1 MACGR
6 DLVADAGRRLRH
18 FRDEE
23 VGFADPLHVALEDR
37 VHAQRLAAGTDVLLG
52 DGAGEHAMTAGFER
66 RDDAAVQR
74 HVLAAA
80 GDGTREVDRP
90 RHGPA
95 VYNPPRMSREI
106 VINATRHESRIAV
119 LDEGQAVEL
128 WIERT
133 RHRTIVGNIYKGRVT
148 KVLPGMQSAFVD
160 LGLDRD
166 AFLYVSDV
174 IEDLEEYESE
184 TTDELHLD
192 DVAAHRPEASIS
204 DLLREGQEIV
214 VQVSK
219 DTIAGKGARITTH
232 ITLPGRF
239 LVYMPTVNHIGV
251 SRRIEDEAE
260 RTRLKDI
267 LEAIRPHGHGG
278 FIVRTAG
285 EGRELEEFLAD
296 LKYLT
301 ELWEHIR
308 RRAEKTSAPAA
319 IHHDLDL
326 VLRTI
331 RDVLS
336 PEFKSVWVDS
346 VDQYQRI
353 VEFLDQIQPGLVS
366 RVRLFRRE
374 EPIFDDFGIEPE
386 IAKALK
392 SKVWLKSGGYIV
404 INQTEALVAIDVN
417 TGKYVGKKNL
427 EETVFRTNLEAA
439 KEIVRQVRL
448 RDLGGIIVLDFID
461 MEEAANRQKLF
472 EHLENEIRKDRSK
485 TKILQISEFGLIEM
499 TRKRVRQSLERSLTQ
514 ACPYC
519 GGSGRIKSN
528 TTVALEIW
536 RELMKLRDLHDGQ
549 DVIVRVNPI
558 VYGALHAGDPIFEE
572 VERTM
577 GIHLVFKPDES
588 LHHEQFDVMRI

>member
-1 MACGR
+1 M
-6 DLVADAGRRLRH
+6 
-18 FRDEE
+18 
-23 VGFADPLHVALEDR
+23 
-37 VHAQRLAAGTDVLLG
+37 
-52 DGAGEHAMTAGFER
+52 
-66 RDDAAVQR
+66 
-74 HVLAAA
+74 
-80 GDGTREVDRP
+80 
-90 RHGPA
+90 
-95 VYNPPRMSREI
+95 
-106 VINATRHESRIAV
+106 INATRHESRIAV
-119 LDEGQAVEL
+119 LDEGQVVEL
-128 WIERT
+128 WVERT

-160 LGLDRD
+160 LGLERD
-166 AFLYVSDV
+166 AFLYDSDV

-184 TTDELHLD
+184 TPDELHID
-192 DVAAHRPEASIS
+192 DVQGQQHRPEASIA

-219 DTIAGKGARITTH
+219 DTIAGKGARITSH
-232 ITLPGRF
+232 VTLPGRF
-239 LVYMPTVNHIGV
+239 LVYMPTVNHVGV

-260 RTRLKDI
+260 RTRLKEI
-267 LEAIRPHGHGG
+267 MEHIRFGHAG

-285 EGRELEEFLAD
+285 EGRGEDEFLAD
-296 LKYLT
+296 LRYLT
-301 ELWEHIR
+301 ELWDQIR
-308 RRAEKTSAPAA
+308 RRAEKSSAPTA

-336 PEFKSVWVDS
+336 AEFKSVWVDS
-346 VDQYQRI
+346 VEQYQRI
-353 VEFLDQIQPGLVS
+353 VEFLDQIQPALVS
-366 RVRLFRRE
+366 RVRLFRRD
-374 EPIFDDFGIEPE
+374 EPIFDEFGIEPE

-439 KEIVRQVRL
+439 KEIVRQIRL

-461 MEEAANRQKLF
+461 MEEPANRQRLF
-472 EHLENEIRKDRSK
+472 ETLENEIKKDRSK

-528 TTVALEIW
+528 TTIALEIW
-536 RELMKLRDLHDGQ
+536 RELMKLRDYHEGE

-558 VYGALHAGDPIFEE
+558 VYGTLHTGDPIFEE
-572 VERTM
+572 VERTL
-577 GIHLVFKPDES
+577 GVHLVFKPDET

>member
-1 MACGR
+1 
-6 DLVADAGRRLRH
+6 
-18 FRDEE
+18 
-23 VGFADPLHVALEDR
+23 
-37 VHAQRLAAGTDVLLG
+37 
-52 DGAGEHAMTAGFER
+52 
-66 RDDAAVQR
+66 
-74 HVLAAA
+74 
-80 GDGTREVDRP
+80 
-90 RHGPA
+90 
-95 VYNPPRMSREI
+95 MSREI
-106 VINATRHESRIAV
+106 VINATKHESRNAV
-119 LDEGQAVEL
+119 LDEGQVVEL
-128 WIERT
+128 WVERT

-160 LGLDRD
+160 LGLERD

-174 IEDLEEYESE
+174 IEDFEDFE
-184 TTDELHLD
+184 TDGGGDELQLD
-192 DVAAHRPEASIS
+192 EVSNHRSEASIS

-219 DTIAGKGARITTH
+219 DTIAGKGARITSH

-239 LVYMPTVNHIGV
+239 LVYMPTVSHIGV
-251 SRRIEDEAE
+251 SRRIEDEGE
-260 RTRLKDI
+260 RARLKEI
-267 LEAIRPHGHGG
+267 LERIRPAGLGG

-285 EGRELEEFLAD
+285 EERNEDEFVAD
-296 LKYLT
+296 LKYLVD
-301 ELWEHIR
+301 LWDQIR
-308 RRAEKTSAPAA
+308 RRAEKSSAPAVM
-319 IHHDLDL
+319 HHDLDL

-353 VEFLDQIQPGLVS
+353 VEFLDHIQPALVS
-366 RVRLFRRE
+366 RVRLYRRD
-374 EPIFDDFGIEPE
+374 EPIFEDFGIESE

-439 KEIVRQVRL
+439 KEIVRQIRL

-461 MEEAANRQKLF
+461 MEEPQNRERLF
-472 EHLENEIRKDRSK
+472 EALENEIKKDRSK

-528 TTVALEIW
+528 TTIALEIW
-536 RELMKLRDLHDGQ
+536 RELMKARDFHEGQ

-558 VYGALHAGDPIFEE
+558 VYATLHAGDPIFEE
-572 VERTM
+572 LERSL
-577 GIHLVFKPDES
+577 GIHLVFKPDEA

>member
-1 MACGR
+1 
-6 DLVADAGRRLRH
+6 
-18 FRDEE
+18 
-23 VGFADPLHVALEDR
+23 
-37 VHAQRLAAGTDVLLG
+37 
-52 DGAGEHAMTAGFER
+52 
-66 RDDAAVQR
+66 
-74 HVLAAA
+74 
-80 GDGTREVDRP
+80 
-90 RHGPA
+90 
-95 VYNPPRMSREI
+95 MSREI
-106 VINATRHESRIAV
+106 VINAAKHESRIAV
-119 LDEGQAVEL
+119 LDEGQVVEL
-128 WIERT
+128 WVERT

-160 LGLDRD
+160 LGLERD

-174 IEDLEEYESE
+174 IEDLEEFDNADS
-184 TTDELHLD
+184 TDDLTLD
-192 DVAAHRPEASIS
+192 DVPQQRAEASIA

-219 DTIAGKGARITTH
+219 DTIAGKGARITSH

-251 SRRIEDEAE
+251 SRRIENEAE
-260 RTRLKDI
+260 RTRLKEI
-267 LEAIRPHGHGG
+267 LERIRPAGSGG

-285 EGRELEEFLAD
+285 EEREEDEFRAD

-301 ELWEHIR
+301 ELWDQIR
-308 RRAEKTSAPAA
+308 RRAEKASAPTA
-319 IHHDLDL
+319 IHNDLDL

-336 PEFKSVWVDS
+336 PEFKTVWVDD

-353 VEFLDQIQPGLVS
+353 VEFLNQIQPNLVS
-366 RVRLFRRE
+366 RVRLYRRE
-374 EPIFDDFGIEPE
+374 EPIFDEFGIEPE

-417 TGKYVGKKNL
+417 TGKYVGKRNL

-439 KEIVRQVRL
+439 KEIVRQIRL

-461 MEEAANRQKLF
+461 MEELTNRSRLF
-472 EHLENEIRKDRSK
+472 ETLENEIRKDRSK

-528 TTVALEIW
+528 TTISLEIW
-536 RELMKLRDLHDGQ
+536 RELMKARDFHEGQ

-558 VYGALHAGDPIFEE
+558 VYATLHAADPIFEE
-572 VERTM
+572 LERSL
-577 GIHLVFKPDES
+577 GIHLVFKPDEA

>member
-1 MACGR
+1 
-6 DLVADAGRRLRH
+6 
-18 FRDEE
+18 
-23 VGFADPLHVALEDR
+23 
-37 VHAQRLAAGTDVLLG
+37 
-52 DGAGEHAMTAGFER
+52 
-66 RDDAAVQR
+66 
-74 HVLAAA
+74 
-80 GDGTREVDRP
+80 
-90 RHGPA
+90 
-95 VYNPPRMSREI
+95 MSREI
-106 VINATRHESRIAV
+106 VINAAKHESRIAV
-119 LDEGQAVEL
+119 LDDGQVVEL
-128 WIERT
+128 WVERT

-160 LGLDRD
+160 LGLERD

-174 IEDLEEYESE
+174 IEDLEDFDESN
-184 TTDELHLD
+184 DELHLD
-192 DVAAHRPEASIS
+192 EVPQRPEASIS

-219 DTIAGKGARITTH
+219 DTIAGKGARITSH

-251 SRRIEDEAE
+251 SRRIENEAE
-260 RTRLKDI
+260 RQRLKDM
-267 LEAIRPHGHGG
+267 LEKIRPHGTGG

-285 EGRELEEFLAD
+285 EERNEDEFRAD

-301 ELWEHIR
+301 DLWDQIR
-308 RRAEKTSAPAA
+308 RRAEKVSAPTA

-353 VEFLDQIQPGLVS
+353 VEFLDQIQPILVP

-374 EPIFDDFGIEPE
+374 ERIFDEFGIEPE

-417 TGKYVGKKNL
+417 TGKYVGKRNL

-439 KEIVRQVRL
+439 KEIVRQIRL

-461 MEEAANRQKLF
+461 MEEPQNRAKLF
-472 EHLENEIRKDRSK
+472 ETLENEIKKDRSK

-528 TTVALEIW
+528 TTIAFEIW
-536 RELMKLRDLHDGQ
+536 RELMKLRDLHEGQ
-549 DVIVRVNPI
+549 DVIVRVNPVI
-558 VYGALHAGDPIFEE
+558 YSTLHAATEPIFAEI
-572 VERTM
+572 ERNL
-577 GIHLVFKPDES
+577 GIHLVFKPDEA
-588 LHHEQFDVMRI
+588 LHHEQFDIMRI

>member
-1 MACGR
+1 
-6 DLVADAGRRLRH
+6 
-18 FRDEE
+18 
-23 VGFADPLHVALEDR
+23 
-37 VHAQRLAAGTDVLLG
+37 
-52 DGAGEHAMTAGFER
+52 
-66 RDDAAVQR
+66 
-74 HVLAAA
+74 
-80 GDGTREVDRP
+80 
-90 RHGPA
+90 
-95 VYNPPRMSREI
+95 MSREI
-106 VINATRHESRIAV
+106 VINTTKHESRIAV
-119 LDEGQAVEL
+119 VDEGQVAEL
-128 WIERT
+128 WVERT

-160 LGLDRD
+160 LGLERD

-174 IEDLEEYESE
+174 LEELEEFESE
-184 TTDELHLD
+184 TPDELQLD
-192 DVAAHRPEASIS
+192 DVPHRSETSIS

-219 DTIAGKGARITTH
+219 DTIAGKGARITSH
-232 ITLPGRF
+232 VTLPGRF
-239 LVYMPTVNHIGV
+239 LVFMPTVNHVGV
-251 SRRIEDEAE
+251 SRRIEDEGE
-260 RTRLKDI
+260 RNRLKDI
-267 LEAIRPHGHGG
+267 LERIRPQGQGG

-285 EGRELEEFLAD
+285 EGREEEEFRSD
-296 LKYLT
+296 LRYLT
-301 ELWEHIR
+301 ELWSQIK
-308 RRAEKTSAPAA
+308 RRAEKASAPTA

-326 VLRTI
+326 ILRTI

-336 PEFKSVWVDS
+336 SEFKSVWVDS
-346 VDQYQRI
+346 VDEYQRI
-353 VEFLDQIQPGLVS
+353 VEFLDQIQPQLVP
-366 RVRLFRRE
+366 RVRLYRRD
-374 EPIFDDFGIEPE
+374 EPIFDEFGIEPE

-439 KEIVRQVRL
+439 KEIVRQIRL

-461 MEEAANRQKLF
+461 MEEASNRDKLF
-472 EHLENEIRKDRSK
+472 ETLEEEIKKDRSK

-519 GGSGRIKSN
+519 SGSGRIKSN

-536 RELMKLRDLHDGQ
+536 RELMKARDFHEGQ
-549 DVIVRVNPI
+549 DVIVRVNPL
-558 VYGALHAGDPIFEE
+558 VYGALSAGDPIFEE
-572 VERTM
+572 VERTL

>member
-1 MACGR
+1 
-6 DLVADAGRRLRH
+6 
-18 FRDEE
+18 
-23 VGFADPLHVALEDR
+23 
-37 VHAQRLAAGTDVLLG
+37 
-52 DGAGEHAMTAGFER
+52 
-66 RDDAAVQR
+66 
-74 HVLAAA
+74 
-80 GDGTREVDRP
+80 
-90 RHGPA
+90 
-95 VYNPPRMSREI
+95 MSREI
-106 VINATRHESRIAV
+106 VINATKHESRIAV

-160 LGLDRD
+160 LGPERD

-174 IEDLEEYESE
+174 VEDLEEYESE
-184 TTDELHLD
+184 PTDELTID
-192 DVAAHRPEASIS
+192 DVPQQRVEASIS
-204 DLLREGQEIV
+204 DLLREGQEIL

-251 SRRIEDEAE
+251 SRRIENDEE
-260 RTRLKDI
+260 RARLKDI
-267 LEAIRPHGHGG
+267 LERLRPEGTGG

-285 EGRELEEFLAD
+285 EERGSEEFVAD
-296 LKYLT
+296 LRYLT
-301 ELWEHIR
+301 ELWDHIK
-308 RRAEKTSAPAA
+308 RRAEKASAPTP

-346 VDQYQRI
+346 VEQYQRI
-353 VEFLDQIQPGLVS
+353 VEFLDQIQPNLVS
-366 RVRLFRRE
+366 RVRLYRRD
-374 EPIFDDFGIEPE
+374 EPIFDEFGIEPE
-386 IAKALK
+386 IAKAMK
-392 SKVWLKSGGYIV
+392 TKVWLKSGGYIV

-439 KEIVRQVRL
+439 KEIVRQIRL

-461 MEEAANRQKLF
+461 MEETEHRAALF
-472 EHLENEIRKDRSK
+472 ETLENEIKKDRSK
-485 TKILQISEFGLIEM
+485 TKILQISDFGLIEM

-528 TTVALEIW
+528 MTIALEIW
-536 RELMKLRDLHDGQ
+536 RELMKARDFHEGQ
-549 DVIVRVNPI
+549 DVIVRVNPV
-558 VYGALHAGDPIFEE
+558 VYGTLSAGDPIFEE
-572 VERTM
+572 VERNL
-577 GIHLVFKPDES
+577 GIHLVFKPDDS

>member
-1 MACGR
+1 
-6 DLVADAGRRLRH
+6 
-18 FRDEE
+18 
-23 VGFADPLHVALEDR
+23 
-37 VHAQRLAAGTDVLLG
+37 
-52 DGAGEHAMTAGFER
+52 
-66 RDDAAVQR
+66 
-74 HVLAAA
+74 
-80 GDGTREVDRP
+80 
-90 RHGPA
+90 
-95 VYNPPRMSREI
+95 MSREI
-106 VINATRHESRIAV
+106 VINATKHESRIAV
-119 LDEGQAVEL
+119 LDEGQVVEL
-128 WIERT
+128 WVERH

-148 KVLPGMQSAFVD
+148 KVLPGMQSSFVD

-174 IEDLEEYESE
+174 LDELEEYENDASL
-184 TTDELHLD
+184 DLHPD
-192 DVAAHRPEASIS
+192 DVPQPRVEASIS

-219 DTIAGKGARITTH
+219 DTIAGKGARITSH
-232 ITLPGRF
+232 VTLPGRF

-251 SRRIEDEAE
+251 SRRIETEDE
-260 RTRLKDI
+260 RQRLKHV
-267 LEAIRPHGHGG
+267 LEQLRPAGIGG

-285 EGRELEEFLAD
+285 EGRDEEEFRAD
-296 LKYLT
+296 LRYLT
-301 ELWEHIR
+301 DLWEQIR
-308 RRAEKTSAPAA
+308 RRGEKASAPSA

-336 PEFKSVWVDS
+336 PEFKTVWVDS
-346 VDQYQRI
+346 VEQYQRV
-353 VEFLDQIQPGLVS
+353 VEFLDQIQPNLVS

-374 EPIFDDFGIEPE
+374 EPIFDEFGIEPE

-417 TGKYVGKKNL
+417 TGKYVGKRNL

-439 KEIVRQVRL
+439 KEIVRQIRL

-461 MEEAANRQKLF
+461 MEDANNRTALFQALEAEVK
-472 EHLENEIRKDRSK
+472 KDRSK

-528 TTVALEIW
+528 TTVSMEIW
-536 RELMKLRDLHDGQ
+536 RELMKLRDLHEGQ
-549 DVIVRVNPI
+549 DVIVRVNPV
-558 VYGALHAGDPIFEE
+558 VYNALDPIFEE
-572 VERTM
+572 VERSL
-577 GIHLVFKPDES
+577 GIHLVFKPDDT
-588 LHHEQFDVMRI
+588 LHHEQFDVMSI

>member
-1 MACGR
+1 
-6 DLVADAGRRLRH
+6 
-18 FRDEE
+18 
-23 VGFADPLHVALEDR
+23 
-37 VHAQRLAAGTDVLLG
+37 
-52 DGAGEHAMTAGFER
+52 
-66 RDDAAVQR
+66 
-74 HVLAAA
+74 
-80 GDGTREVDRP
+80 
-90 RHGPA
+90 
-95 VYNPPRMSREI
+95 MSREI
-106 VINATRHESRIAV
+106 VINATKHESRIAV
-119 LDEGQAVEL
+119 LDEGQVVEL
-128 WIERT
+128 WVERT

-160 LGLDRD
+160 LGLERD

-174 IEDLEEYESE
+174 IEDFEDFE
-184 TTDELHLD
+184 TDGGDELQLD
-192 DVAAHRPEASIS
+192 EVSNHRPETSIS

-219 DTIAGKGARITTH
+219 DTIAGKGARITSH

-239 LVYMPTVNHIGV
+239 LVYMPTVSHIGV
-251 SRRIEDEAE
+251 SRRIENEGE
-260 RTRLKDI
+260 RARLKEI
-267 LEAIRPHGHGG
+267 LERIRPAGLGG

-285 EGRELEEFLAD
+285 EDRNEDEFVAD
-296 LKYLT
+296 LKYLVD
-301 ELWEHIR
+301 LWDQIR
-308 RRAEKTSAPAA
+308 RRAEKSSAPSV

-353 VEFLDQIQPGLVS
+353 VEFLDHIQPNLVS
-366 RVRLFRRE
+366 RVRLYRRD
-374 EPIFDDFGIEPE
+374 EPIFDDFGIEGE
-386 IAKALK
+386 IAKALR

-439 KEIVRQVRL
+439 KEIVRQIRL

-461 MEEAANRQKLF
+461 MEDPQNRERLF
-472 EHLENEIRKDRSK
+472 EALENEIKKDRSK

-528 TTVALEIW
+528 TTIALEIW
-536 RELMKLRDLHDGQ
+536 RELMKMRDFHEGQ

-558 VYGALHAGDPIFEE
+558 VYATLHAGDPIFEE
-572 VERTM
+572 LERSL
-577 GIHLVFKPDES
+577 GIHLVFKPDEA

>member
-1 MACGR
+1 
-6 DLVADAGRRLRH
+6 
-18 FRDEE
+18 
-23 VGFADPLHVALEDR
+23 
-37 VHAQRLAAGTDVLLG
+37 
-52 DGAGEHAMTAGFER
+52 
-66 RDDAAVQR
+66 
-74 HVLAAA
+74 
-80 GDGTREVDRP
+80 
-90 RHGPA
+90 
-95 VYNPPRMSREI
+95 MSREI
-106 VINATRHESRIAV
+106 VINATKHESRIAV
-119 LDEGQAVEL
+119 LDEGQVVEL
-128 WIERT
+128 WVERT

-160 LGLDRD
+160 LGLERD

-174 IEDLEEYESE
+174 LEDLEDYEHEASE
-184 TTDELHLD
+184 EMPFEEAVQPPTS
-192 DVAAHRPEASIS
+192 RPEIS

-214 VQVSK
+214 IQVSK
-219 DTIAGKGARITTH
+219 DTIAGKGARITSH
-232 ITLPGRF
+232 VTLPGRF

-251 SRRIEDEAE
+251 SRRIENEDERA
-260 RTRLKDI
+260 RLKAL
-267 LEAIRPHGHGG
+267 LESIRPGGMGG

-285 EGRELEEFLAD
+285 EQREEEEFRAD
-296 LKYLT
+296 LRYLT
-301 ELWEHIR
+301 ELWEQIK
-308 RRAEKTSAPAA
+308 RRAEKASAPTA

-336 PEFKSVWVDS
+336 PEFKSVWVDDI
-346 VDQYQRI
+346 DQYQRV
-353 VEFLDQIQPGLVS
+353 VEFLNQIQPNLVS
-366 RVRLFRRE
+366 RVRLYRRD
-374 EPIFDDFGIEPE
+374 EPIFDEFGVEAE

-461 MEEAANRQKLF
+461 MEDMGNRAMLF
-472 EHLENEIRKDRSK
+472 EALEGEIKKDRSK

-528 TTVALEIW
+528 TTVSLEIW
-536 RELMKLRDLHDGQ
+536 RELMKMRDFHEGQ

-558 VYGALHAGDPIFEE
+558 VYQSLHAANDPIFEE
-572 VERTM
+572 IERNL
-577 GIHLVFKPDES
+577 GVHLVFKPDDS

>member
-1 MACGR
+1 
-6 DLVADAGRRLRH
+6 
-18 FRDEE
+18 
-23 VGFADPLHVALEDR
+23 
-37 VHAQRLAAGTDVLLG
+37 
-52 DGAGEHAMTAGFER
+52 
-66 RDDAAVQR
+66 
-74 HVLAAA
+74 
-80 GDGTREVDRP
+80 
-90 RHGPA
+90 
-95 VYNPPRMSREI
+95 MSREI
-106 VINATRHESRIAV
+106 VINATKHESRIAV
-119 LDEGQAVEL
+119 LDEGQVVEL
-128 WIERT
+128 WVERT
-133 RHRTIVGNIYKGRVT
+133 RHRTVVGNIYKGRVT

-160 LGLDRD
+160 LGLERD

-174 IEDLEEYESE
+174 AEDIEEYESE
-184 TTDELHLD
+184 TPDELPLEE
-192 DVAAHRPEASIS
+192 VNQRPEASIS

-219 DTIAGKGARITTH
+219 DTIAGKGARITSH
-232 ITLPGRF
+232 VTLPGRF
-239 LVYMPTVNHIGV
+239 LVYMPTVNHVGV
-251 SRRIEDEAE
+251 SRRIEDENE

-267 LEAIRPHGHGG
+267 LERIRPQGGG

-285 EGRELEEFLAD
+285 EQREEEEFRAD

-301 ELWEHIR
+301 DLWEQIK
-308 RRAEKTSAPAA
+308 RRAEKASAPNA

-326 VLRTI
+326 ILRTI

-346 VDQYQRI
+346 VDEYQRI
-353 VEFLDQIQPGLVS
+353 VEFLDQIQPQLVS
-366 RVRLFRRE
+366 RVRLYRRD
-374 EPIFDDFGIEPE
+374 EPIFDEFGIEPE

-439 KEIVRQVRL
+439 KEIVRQIRL

-461 MEEAANRQKLF
+461 MEEAPNRAMLF
-472 EHLENEIRKDRSK
+472 QTLEEEIKKDRSK

-528 TTVALEIW
+528 TTIALEIW
-536 RELMKLRDLHDGQ
+536 RELMKARDLHEGQ

-558 VYGALHAGDPIFEE
+558 IYGTLHTGDPIFEE
-572 VERTM
+572 VENNL
-577 GIHLVFKPDES
+577 GIHLVFKPDDS
-588 LHHEQFDVMRI
+588 LHHEQFDVMSI

>member
-1 MACGR
+1 
-6 DLVADAGRRLRH
+6 
-18 FRDEE
+18 
-23 VGFADPLHVALEDR
+23 
-37 VHAQRLAAGTDVLLG
+37 
-52 DGAGEHAMTAGFER
+52 
-66 RDDAAVQR
+66 
-74 HVLAAA
+74 
-80 GDGTREVDRP
+80 
-90 RHGPA
+90 
-95 VYNPPRMSREI
+95 MSREI
-106 VINATRHESRIAV
+106 VINATKHESRIAV
-119 LDEGQAVEL
+119 LDEGQVVEL
-128 WIERT
+128 WVERT

-160 LGLDRD
+160 LGLERD

-174 IEDLEEYESE
+174 IEDIEELETE
-184 TTDELHLD
+184 TPDELHLFESQP
-192 DVAAHRPEASIS
+192 RPETSIS

-219 DTIAGKGARITTH
+219 DTIAGKGARITSH

-251 SRRIEDEAE
+251 SRRIENEAE
-260 RTRLKDI
+260 RTRLKEM
-267 LEAIRPHGHGG
+267 LERIRPPGTGG

-285 EGRELEEFLAD
+285 EQREEEEFVSD
-296 LKYLT
+296 LNYLT
-301 ELWEHIR
+301 QLWEQIK
-308 RRAEKTSAPAA
+308 RRAEKVSAPNV

-336 PEFKSVWVDS
+336 PEFKTVWVDS

-353 VEFLDQIQPGLVS
+353 VEFLDHIQPNLVS
-366 RVRLFRRE
+366 RVRLFRRD
-374 EPIFDDFGIEPE
+374 EPIFDEFGIEPE

-427 EETVFRTNLEAA
+427 EETVFRTNIEAA
-439 KEIVRQVRL
+439 KEIVRQIRL

-461 MEEAANRQKLF
+461 MEEPANRARLF
-472 EHLENEIRKDRSK
+472 EALENEIRKDRSK

-519 GGSGRIKSN
+519 GGGGRIKSN

-536 RELMKLRDLHDGQ
+536 RELMKQRDLHEGQ
-549 DVIVRVNPI
+549 DVIVRVNPV
-558 VYGALHAGDPIFEE
+558 VYSTLHTGDPIFEE
-572 VERTM
+572 VERNL
-577 GIHLVFKPDES
+577 GVHLVFKPDDS

>member
-1 MACGR
+1 
-6 DLVADAGRRLRH
+6 
-18 FRDEE
+18 
-23 VGFADPLHVALEDR
+23 
-37 VHAQRLAAGTDVLLG
+37 
-52 DGAGEHAMTAGFER
+52 
-66 RDDAAVQR
+66 
-74 HVLAAA
+74 
-80 GDGTREVDRP
+80 
-90 RHGPA
+90 
-95 VYNPPRMSREI
+95 MSREI
-106 VINATRHESRIAV
+106 VINATRHESRIAL
-119 LDEGQAVEL
+119 LDEGQVVEL
-128 WIERT
+128 WVERT

-160 LGLDRD
+160 LSLERD

-174 IEDLEEYESE
+174 IEDLEEYETE
-184 TTDELHLD
+184 TPDELHLD
-192 DVAAHRPEASIS
+192 DVATPRSETSIS

-219 DTIAGKGARITTH
+219 DTIAGKGARITSH

-251 SRRIEDEAE
+251 SRRIEDENE
-260 RTRLKDI
+260 RTRLKD
-267 LEAIRPHGHGG
+267 LLDRIRPQTHGG

-285 EGRELEEFLAD
+285 EGREEDEFLAD

-301 ELWEHIR
+301 ELWEQIK
-308 RRAEKTSAPAA
+308 RRAEKSSAPAA

-336 PEFKSVWVDS
+336 PDFKSVWVDS
-346 VDQYQRI
+346 VEQYQRV
-353 VEFLDQIQPGLVS
+353 VEFLDQIQPTLVP
-366 RVRLFRRE
+366 RVRLYRRD
-374 EPIFDDFGIEPE
+374 EPIFEEFGIEPE

-439 KEIVRQVRL
+439 KEIVRQIRL

-461 MEEAANRQKLF
+461 MEEPGNRQKLF
-472 EHLENEIRKDRSK
+472 ETLENEIRKDRSK

-528 TTVALEIW
+528 TTIALEIW
-536 RELMKLRDLHDGQ
+536 RELGKQRDFHDGQ

-558 VYGALHAGDPIFEE
+558 IYESLHTGDPIFEE
-572 VERTM
+572 IERSL

-588 LHHEQFDVMRI
+588 LHHEQFDVMRV

>member
-1 MACGR
+1 
-6 DLVADAGRRLRH
+6 
-18 FRDEE
+18 
-23 VGFADPLHVALEDR
+23 
-37 VHAQRLAAGTDVLLG
+37 
-52 DGAGEHAMTAGFER
+52 
-66 RDDAAVQR
+66 
-74 HVLAAA
+74 
-80 GDGTREVDRP
+80 
-90 RHGPA
+90 
-95 VYNPPRMSREI
+95 MSREI
-106 VINATRHESRIAV
+106 VINATKHESRIAV
-119 LDEGQAVEL
+119 LDEGQVVEL
-128 WIERT
+128 WVERT

-160 LGLDRD
+160 LGLERD

-174 IEDLEEYESE
+174 IEDLEDYETESS
-184 TTDELHLD
+184 DELHLD
-192 DVAAHRPEASIS
+192 DVPQQRPEASIS

-219 DTIAGKGARITTH
+219 DTIAGKGARITSH

-251 SRRIEDEAE
+251 SRRIENETE
-260 RTRLKDI
+260 RQRLKEM
-267 LEAIRPHGHGG
+267 LEAIRPPATGG

-285 EGRELEEFLAD
+285 EERNEEEFRAD

-301 ELWEHIR
+301 DVWDQIKR
-308 RRAEKTSAPAA
+308 KAEKVSAPTA

-353 VEFLDQIQPGLVS
+353 VEFLDQIQPNLVS

-374 EPIFDDFGIEPE
+374 EPIFDEFGIEPE

-417 TGKYVGKKNL
+417 TGKYVGKRNL

-439 KEIVRQVRL
+439 KEIVRQIRL

-461 MEEAANRQKLF
+461 MEEPLNRARLF
-472 EHLENEIRKDRSK
+472 EALENEIKKDRSK

-519 GGSGRIKSN
+519 AGSGRIKSN

-536 RELMKLRDLHDGQ
+536 RELMKLRDLHEGQ
-549 DVIVRVNPI
+549 DVIVRVNPV
-558 VYGALHAGDPIFEE
+558 VYSSMQPTDPIFEE
-572 VERTM
+572 TERNL
-577 GIHLVFKPDES
+577 GIHLVFKPDDS